1 MNINPINFS
10 ILNNN
15 NIKQKNVSDV
25 KTKPLASD
33 TFKKSDISFGSS
45 YEFGSFFFGIL
56 SSLGALSSV
65 LRHEKNERQLEAIM
79 EALGGKQIKNFM
91 KQNKPLK
98 MENFL
103 LKVGINDEYLNK
115 LFFDSGIRTIA
126 QFESFLKIYN
136 DKAHD
141 CKKTFKGQS
150 IEAVEIYGHLK
161 YKDDLSRFSEILLYL
176 YNEEMDSDNP
186 DLEKLN
192 KTTEFLKNA
201 GLSSFK
207 DFDKNFSHLKNK
219 FNNFE
224 DISDK
229 ADAIEYLQSTYD
241 DKISQLEEII
251 SENPSLKTSQTRQV
265 YSSINDIVD
274 FVYDENGNDLKSLSD
289 ILQYTL
295 QSNKFKGQSLRLISS
310 YFNGLEHPKDKI
322 IFYHFLND
330 WDISINDFNNL
341 SLKGIIEDPYITLNK
356 LVNKN
361 AITQAIKDTEETDEK
376 SAFEFYKNFS
386 DILNAVYD
394 EQDENIEGIKNVLDI
409 SKRFNVKNST
419 SFLMFYNKAAQDKKK
434 SLTIE
439 EVKGFI
445 ELFKYSKSDD
455 IFKEAQAKNISVV
468 ELLRQEKSVFESVEK
483 DIENFII
490 FDETNYFAGQNALD
504 IFNKFHEE
512 IIENPQN
519 ISSIL
524 QDIVD
529 FDILSAQQ
537 LKQKTK
543 NVTQFCDFFLNK
555 QDLLK
560 FFSVNKICFD
570 ETQEDNQYQQ
580 NCFDILNAVYDKNNM
595 QKSQETIKYLAK
607 SGFLIKSKAQLSNFL
622 EKVPDEAQRKEIL
635 NLIAA
640 KKIPS
645 LNQMEKFFKQYK
657 TTPDSEKEL
666 LDYLYKLAP
675 GVDFTAA
682 SEILNSIQ
690 DKMEQL
696 YIPIK
701 LDSNNITKIDTKKFK
716 PKSRISN
723 SQILYLLDSL
733 KSTAKDENFLT
744 VMPNNTKNNTSEF
757 TSFRI
762 AQELATKIEKSDESY
777 KNISNLLN
785 LTKENLKLP
794 ADCSHYIYAKAV
806 EQILPEEFINFVN
819 SSDWLNY
826 STDEQKTPSV
836 VLHARLRAIDK
847 FALNDAE
854 DINTLYSDETK
865 EKLKSL
871 FKTIYTK
878 TPTEIKSSSEDQR
891 IIVDFEH
898 NSNII
903 EAVFSDKGDMITV
916 VPKRNSN

>member
-25 KTKPLASD
+25 KPKALASD
-33 TFKKSDISFGSS
+33 TFKKSNISFGSS

-115 LFFDSGIRTIA
+115 LFSDSGIRTIA

-136 DKAHD
+136 DKTYD

-161 YKDDLSRFSEILLYL
+161 YKDDLSRFNEILLYL
-176 YNEEMDSDNP
+176 YNEEMDSNNP

-192 KTTEFLKNA
+192 TTTEFLKNA
-201 GLSSFK
+201 GLNSFK

-229 ADAIEYLQSTYD
+229 ADAIEYLQNTYE
-241 DKISQLEEII
+241 DKISQLEKII

-274 FVYDENGNDLKSLSD
+274 FVYDENENDLKGLSD
-289 ILQYTL
+289 ILEYTL
-295 QSNKFKGQSLRLISS
+295 QANKFKGQSLRLISS
-310 YFNGLEHPKDKI
+310 YFNNFEHPKDKI
-322 IFYHFLND
+322 NFYHFLND

-361 AITQAIKDTEETDEK
+361 AITQTIKEVEETDEK
-376 SAFEFYKNFS
+376 NAFELYKNFS

-409 SKRFNVKNST
+409 SKRFNIKNST
-419 SFLMFYNKAAQDKKK
+419 SFLMLYNKASQDKKK

-439 EVKGFI
+439 EVKDFI
-445 ELFKYSKSDD
+445 ELFKYSNSDD

-468 ELLRQEKSVFESVEK
+468 ELLRQEKSVFENVEE

-490 FDETNYFAGQNALD
+490 ADETNYFAGQNALE

-560 FFSVNKICFD
+560 FFSVNKISFD
-570 ETQEDNQYQQ
+570 ETQEDNLYQQ
-580 NCFDILNAVYDKNNM
+580 NCFDILNAVYDENNV

-607 SGFLIKSKAQLSNFL
+607 SGFLIKSKALLPDFL
-622 EKVPDEAQRKEIL
+622 EKVPDAAQRKNIL

-645 LNQMEKFFKQYK
+645 LKQMEKFFKQYK

-666 LDYLYKLAP
+666 LNYLNNLAS
-675 GVDFTAA
+675 GTDFTSATK
-682 SEILNSIQ
+682 ILNSIQ
-690 DKMEQL
+690 NKMEQL

-701 LDSNNITKIDTKKFK
+701 LDSNNITKIDIKKFK
-716 PKSRISN
+716 PNGKISN
-723 SQILYLLDSL
+723 SQIIPLLDSL
-733 KSTAKDENFLT
+733 KNTVEDENFLT
-744 VMPNNTKNNTSEF
+744 IMPNNIADNSSKF
-757 TSFRI
+757 TTFRI
-762 AQELATKIEKSDESY
+762 AQEIATKIEKSDESY

-785 LTKENLKLP
+785 LSKDKLKLP
-794 ADCSHYIYAKAV
+794 SDCSHYIYAKAI
-806 EQILPEEFINFVN
+806 EQVLPEEFINFVN

-826 STDEQKTPSV
+826 STDEQKTPSI
-836 VLHARLRAIDK
+836 VLHARLRAIDR
-847 FALNDAE
+847 FALNDTD

-865 EKLKSL
+865 EKLRNL

-891 IIVDFEH
+891 IVVDFEH